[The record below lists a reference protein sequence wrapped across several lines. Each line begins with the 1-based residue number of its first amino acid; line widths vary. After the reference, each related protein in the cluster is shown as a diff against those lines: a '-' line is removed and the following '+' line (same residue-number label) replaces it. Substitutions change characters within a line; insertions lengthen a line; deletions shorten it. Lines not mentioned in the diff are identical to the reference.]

1 MRDGTRTRAR
11 RSTTT
16 VYYYCIQSLVQF
28 YLPGHGATTF
38 IQINQEKT
46 TLKDKGVR
54 LDLLGLYG
62 VGLGRPNESHE
73 TLQVTCT
80 LEVPRWGDPRRL
92 VPTAASVT
100 AVELGPSQGE
110 VIRAPAGN
118 ALRGTNG
125 SFYALLE
132 LMLCRPH
139 PFLSNA

>member
-1 MRDGTRTRAR
+1 MWNGTKTRAR

-16 VYYYCIQSLVQF
+16 VYNYYLQALTQF

-38 IQINQEKT
+38 IQINKGKT
-46 TLKDKGVR
+46 TLKDEGVR

-62 VGLGRPNESHE
+62 MGLGRPNESHE
-73 TLQVTCT
+73 TVQVTCT

-92 VPTAASVT
+92 VPTAASV
-100 AVELGPSQGE
+100 AAAAPRPCQGE

-125 SFYALLE
+125 SLL
-132 LMLCRPH
+132 L
-139 PFLSNA
+139 F